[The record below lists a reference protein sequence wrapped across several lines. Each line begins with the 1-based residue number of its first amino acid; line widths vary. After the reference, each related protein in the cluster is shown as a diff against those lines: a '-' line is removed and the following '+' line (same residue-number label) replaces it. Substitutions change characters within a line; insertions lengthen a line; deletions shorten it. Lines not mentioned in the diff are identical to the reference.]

1 MKETEDL
8 TQLLIYEMGLER
20 LIKLF
25 PTESRETI
33 KKIIEEQTSEKSL
46 RKRFDKLLEQEIKLY
61 HSIVLKVSGEW
72 FYSTEK
78 DTLVII

>member
-1 MKETEDL
+1 MKLRIKRINQEIEFAELIRGFDKLLWNRGQGRLKETEDL

-33 KKIIEEQTSEKSL
+33 KK
-46 RKRFDKLLEQEIKLY
+46 DN
-61 HSIVLKVSGEW
+61 
-72 FYSTEK
+72 
-78 DTLVII
+78 